1 MHMRAAAR
9 HRRFQTEEAVM
20 LTRLVAIALALAF
33 AGTAHAQGGTV
44 GSGTGRARTDASS
57 TGSTKPQAPASAPTT
72 GSASLPIGSGII
84 VAPDEGARPPRPDAS
99 PGTPANPSGLK
110 KPD

>member
-1 MHMRAAAR
+1 
-9 HRRFQTEEAVM
+9 M
-20 LTRLVAIALALAF
+20 LTRLVALALALAF
-33 AGTAHAQGGTV
+33 TGTGHAQGGTV
-44 GSGTGRARTDASS
+44 GSGTSRPPADASK
-57 TGSTKPQAPASAPTT
+57 TGSAKPQAPASAPAT
-72 GSASLPIGSGII
+72 GSASLPVGPGII